1 MIRFFNLR
9 THLKSGDVSH
19 LSLKK
24 NQNGYLKIYQNAK
37 NTYSQ
42 AAMAKWLR
50 YLEIEVWS
58 PDRITLVYVHFS
70 DLGQFGENFPF
81 ENFRF
86 EKNFTKVFQSLKFTQ
101 KLHIKF
107 CMKIIH
113 FHTLGKSMLM
123 KSDLSRFFAK
133 LNPLVCS
140 FRFSGQKID
149 LLFLSLIF
157 EKII

>member
-24 NQNGYLKIYQNAK
+24 NRNGYLKIYQNAI
-37 NTYSQ
+37 NSNSQ

-50 YLEIEVWS
+50 YLEIELWS

-70 DLGQFGENFPF
+70 DLGQFGANFPY

-86 EKNFTKVFQSLKFTQ
+86 EKNFTKVL
-101 KLHIKF
+101 
-107 CMKIIH
+107 
-113 FHTLGKSMLM
+113 
-123 KSDLSRFFAK
+123 
-133 LNPLVCS
+133 CS
-140 FRFSGQKID
+140 TS
-149 LLFLSLIF
+149 
-157 EKII
+157 